1 MKMGFIVGF
10 VSSRFFFH
18 GNSGND
24 PHTMMLQDVVDQERQ
39 AARIV
44 MEAARETADQA
55 IEQTILD
62 RIRYLKQHCTCWFIC
77 TGKK

>member
-1 MKMGFIVGF
+1 
-10 VSSRFFFH
+10 
-18 GNSGND
+18 
-24 PHTMMLQDVVDQERQ
+24 MMLQDVVDQERQ

-77 TGKK
+77 TGKE